1 MKALENCWYCQ
12 KEMLDSEAFSYHPLA
27 DIQSQTELKQDLI
40 DHIIVFENYPIQQQ
54 MKDAEKE
61 SDAPFRIGNV
71 NVSEQSGYDFN
82 LIIAP
87 GDELLIKFSYNA
99 NVYDE
104 VWIESVKDTWKKL
117 CAAPP
122 SIPMFPLIGYRCSD
136 KRKNQE

>member
-1 MKALENCWYCQ
+1 MIGLFINTVPVRIKTGDESFRELLGRLQ

-40 DHIIVFENYPIQQQ
+40 DHIIVFENYPIQRQ

-61 SDAPFRIGNV
+61 SDAPFRIGYV

-87 GDELLIKFSYNA
+87 GDEI
-99 NVYDE
+99 
-104 VWIESVKDTWKKL
+104 
-117 CAAPP
+117 
-122 SIPMFPLIGYRCSD
+122 CSSNSATMRTFMT
-136 KRKNQE
+136 KYG